1 MTAYGVHMPT
11 ASLIILEVGSRSFSK
26 WRLDGRHRDTRKAQC
41 KVEVMICISG
51 AGNAATLTRLPCALK
66 ERINETQ
73 LTSQHSR
80 STDSGK
86 SAQAA
91 SLTYPERQLAVAGSH
106 RTPCTVI
113 ADRSN
118 GLISLREAQARL
130 TVSWPFAGFV
140 KRLLQR
146 WKVSPSGILPSSFVF
161 PLRFPFT
168 TQGFRTTN

>member
-1 MTAYGVHMPT
+1 MY
-11 ASLIILEVGSRSFSK
+11 IR
-26 WRLDGRHRDTRKAQC
+26 RR
-41 KVEVMICISG
+41 
-51 AGNAATLTRLPCALK
+51 NAATLTRYPCFLK
-66 ERINETQ
+66 ERINKTQ
-73 LTSQHSR
+73 LTSQHPR

-91 SLTYPERQLAVAGSH
+91 SFTYSERQLAVAGSH
-106 RTPCTVI
+106 RMPCIVI

-168 TQGFRTTN
+168 TQGFRTTNWKRKQEGKSCVSRSRQPERQHRSDEGAF